1 MKKRSALILSAM
13 AGMAMGAGVVKK
25 VNTDKLNGIQK
36 MSDKHFALFLMMD
49 QWVKVKQEGKCLS
62 EWFERNGYNKIAIYG
77 MSYAGKTLIDELAD
91 SKLEISYGIDRNKEV
106 KYADVAI
113 VSVDG
118 KLEEVDVVIV
128 TAITFFDEIDEMLSK
143 KLSCPIISLEDVL
156 YEV

>member
-91 SKLEISYGIDRNKEV
+91 SKLEISCGIDRNKEV